1 MSART
6 DTEAAAT
13 QASTGITPDTLK
25 SKLIEKL
32 EAAHVDIEDLSGM
45 PCCGS
50 NPQDFTV
57 SLDHDRWM
65 WSDV

>member
-6 DTEAAAT
+6 DSEATAT
-13 QASTGITPDTLK
+13 QISTGITPDTLK

-45 PCCGS
+45 PCRGS
-50 NPQDFTV
+50 NPQEFTV
-57 SLDHDRWM
+57 A
-65 WSDV
+65 